1 MPGGAPLYPPKK
13 PNTGPPKG
21 PRGPVGTPAP
31 DNQQVFKAWDR
42 LMHAF
47 GDYTPKQLNRATFYR
62 ARLDNI
68 VR

>member
-13 PNTGPPKG
+13 PFKGDPPG
-21 PRGPVGTPAP
+21 VRGPLKPSAP

-47 GDYTPKQLNRATFYR
+47 GDYAPKQLNRATFYR